1 MDDDSPRSVQVTTGA
16 RLHFGL
22 FDTRAPFGGVGMMTD
37 HPETRVIVS
46 AADRFDPGDQD
57 AERLTQIARRVV
69 AVARGRGATD
79 SADATEMADTADLA
93 TGSLAESTDGLPLC
107 RIHVEAAAP
116 AHRGFG
122 SGTQLSLAVS
132 LALCRWLGLRP
143 SRRELV
149 SEIAQRGRRSAI
161 GSIGFFEGGV
171 LFEDGS
177 VDDFG
182 ELAPVRRVEP
192 PIDWRVVLIQ
202 PPSAGDLISGDSETE
217 AFAALTRAPAG
228 VRDDLQR
235 RGAGLLDACQV
246 GDFDR
251 FASELTRFNRLSGG
265 LFTKQ
270 QGGPYHGRQVADV
283 IELVRRSGGSGYG
296 QSSWGPTVFAVC
308 VCDAAAQELSQRL
321 RTSEPSVVIR
331 TVRPA
336 VRGVRLEV

>member
-1 MDDDSPRSVQVTTGA
+1 MDDSPRSVQVTTGA

-22 FDTRAPFGGVGMMTD
+22 FDTRSPFGGVGMMTD

-46 AADRFDPGDQD
+46 AADRFEPGDQD
-57 AERLTQIARRVV
+57 AERLTQIARRVI
-69 AVARGRGATD
+69 AFASGRGATD
-79 SADATEMADTADLA
+79 SSETADTADLA
-93 TGSLAESTDGLPLC
+93 TGPLAESTDGLPLC

-132 LALCRWLGLRP
+132 LALCHWLGLRP
-143 SRRELV
+143 SRQELV
-149 SEIAQRGRRSAI
+149 SGIAQRGRRSAI

-182 ELAPVRRVEP
+182 ELMPVRRVEP

-202 PPSAGDLISGDSETE
+202 PPSAGDLISGDAETE
-217 AFAALTRAPAG
+217 AFAALATAPAG

-235 RGAGLLDACQV
+235 RGAGLLDACQD

-251 FASELTRFNRLSGG
+251 FASELTQFNRRSGG

-308 VCDAAAQELSQRL
+308 ASDAAAQELSQRL